1 MTPFIKKIVGQGC
14 PTIEINKGFHDIA
27 KALTKAPSGTLIVV
41 DGFKKVVGMLSER
54 DVVRHLSLEK
64 SIEECTTQNLM
75 TITVISANQDVTSSG
90 LMKLMVENKIRHV
103 PIIDENKLLGLVSIT
118 DVIKRL
124 LDKQLQ
130 ETELMKE
137 FISR

>member
-1 MTPFIKKIVGQGC
+1 
-14 PTIEINKGFHDIA
+14 
-27 KALTKAPSGTLIVV
+27 
-41 DGFKKVVGMLSER
+41 
-54 DVVRHLSLEK
+54 
-64 SIEECTTQNLM
+64 
-75 TITVISANQDVTSSG
+75 
-90 LMKLMVENKIRHV
+90 MKLMVENKIRHV

>member
-1 MTPFIKKIVGQGC
+1 MTPFIKTIVGQGC

-64 SIEECTTQNLM
+64 SIKECTTQNLM